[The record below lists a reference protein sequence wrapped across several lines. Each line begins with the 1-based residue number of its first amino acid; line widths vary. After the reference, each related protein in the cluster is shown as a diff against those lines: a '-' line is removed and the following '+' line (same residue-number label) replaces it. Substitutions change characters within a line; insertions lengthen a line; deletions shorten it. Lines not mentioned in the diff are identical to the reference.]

1 MPELK
6 FSAADTSLAMEEVQ
20 RKLGPDALIL
30 STERRDGLIE
40 IVATN
45 DPEKVEEAGRQASE
59 KIRAR
64 KEANL
69 DSAVEGGSVSQEF
82 SKIIDVET
90 AKYEEVIAPNDMD
103 VSPDV
108 IENLTETKQQVF
120 SKSDLV
126 PALNR
131 ISAELQLLIDSAVTL
146 GTEQGNSPT
155 TASKVKGL
163 GFSRKTINKLF
174 KEADVSIE
182 MSDFIKKFTR
192 KIVNGK
198 DKVFDASQIIL
209 VCGPEQAGKTVLTNK
224 LSQFLPPLTD
234 GQPNRM
240 ISDPLSGDLVSM
252 FDTGADAGITSLF
265 RKRQDVNLSEDR
277 LIIDYEGSL
286 DVLDAVLFKLKALK
300 EKPTVSVVY
309 TLEVGKSYNAVQ
321 KLFEMSEIPNCFIAL
336 TKMDLLEVSVSELS
350 AIFDLDKK
358 IQFFS
363 GLKTFEDGLDFAKV
377 SVMEDFL
384 TNLVKQEGC

>member
-64 KEANL
+64 KEAKL
-69 DSAVEGGSVSQEF
+69 DSAVEGGSISQEF
-82 SKIIDVET
+82 SKIIDAET
-90 AKYEEVIAPNDMD
+90 AKYEEVVAPNDMD
-103 VSPDV
+103 VPPDV

-120 SKSDLV
+120 SKSDLG
-126 PALNR
+126 PEFNR

-155 TASKVKGL
+155 TSSKVKGL

-252 FDTGADAGITSLF
+252 FDTGVDAGITSLF

-309 TLEVGKSYNAVQ
+309 ALEVGKSYNAVQ
-321 KLFEMSEIPNCFIAL
+321 KLFEMPEIPNFFVAL

-384 TNLVKQEGC
+384 TNLFKQEGW

>member
-64 KEANL
+64 KEAKL

-126 PALNR
+126 PEFNR

-182 MSDFIKKFTR
+182 MPDFIKKFTR

-252 FDTGADAGITSLF
+252 FDTGVDAGITSLF

-309 TLEVGKSYNAVQ
+309 ALEVGKSYNAVQ
-321 KLFEMSEIPNCFIAL
+321 KLFEMPEIPNFFVAL

-350 AIFDLDKK
+350 AICDLDKK
-358 IQFFS
+358 VQFFS

-384 TNLVKQEGC
+384 TNLSEQEGC

>member
-30 STERRDGLIE
+30 STERRDGMIE

-45 DPEKVEEAGRQASE
+45 DPKKVEEASRQASE
-59 KIRAR
+59 KIRSR
-64 KEANL
+64 KEANFNT
-69 DSAVEGGSVSQEF
+69 VIEGGTINQDF
-82 SKIIDVET
+82 SKIIDIEK
-90 AKYEEVIAPNDMD
+90 ARYEEITVSNEMD

-108 IENLTETKQQVF
+108 IENLTESKQKIL

-126 PALNR
+126 PEFNR
-131 ISAELQLLIDSAVTL
+131 ISTELQLLIDSAVAL
-146 GTEQGNSPT
+146 GTEQGNSLT
-155 TASKVKGL
+155 TASKMKGL
-163 GFSRKTINKLF
+163 GFSGKTINNLF
-174 KEADVSIE
+174 KESDVSIE
-182 MSDFIKKFTR
+182 MSDFINKFTR

-209 VCGPEQAGKTVLTNK
+209 VCGPEQAGKTVLSNK
-224 LSQFLPPLTD
+224 LSQFLPPLTE
-234 GQPNRM
+234 GQSNRV
-240 ISDPLSGDLVSM
+240 ISDPLSGDLASM
-252 FDTGADAGITSLF
+252 FDSGADAGITSLF
-265 RKRQDVNLSEDR
+265 RKRQNVNLSHDR

-286 DVLDAVLFKLKALK
+286 DVLDAVLFKLKELK

-309 TLEVGKSYNAVQ
+309 ALEVGKSYNAVQ
-321 KLFEMSEIPNCFIAL
+321 KLFEMLEIPNCFIAL

-384 TNLVKQEGC
+384 TNLFKQESW

>member
-64 KEANL
+64 KEAKL

-103 VSPDV
+103 VSPDI
-108 IENLTETKQQVF
+108 IENLTEMKQQVF

-126 PALNR
+126 PEFNR

-240 ISDPLSGDLVSM
+240 IFDPLSGDLVSM
-252 FDTGADAGITSLF
+252 FDTGVDAGITSLF

-309 TLEVGKSYNAVQ
+309 ALEVGKSYNAVQ

-384 TNLVKQEGC
+384 TNLFKQESW

>member
-64 KEANL
+64 KEAKL

-103 VSPDV
+103 VSPDI
-108 IENLTETKQQVF
+108 IENLTEMKQQVF

-126 PALNR
+126 PEFNR

-240 ISDPLSGDLVSM
+240 IFDPLSGDLVSM
-252 FDTGADAGITSLF
+252 FDTGVDAGITSLF

-309 TLEVGKSYNAVQ
+309 ALEVGKSYNAVQ
-321 KLFEMSEIPNCFIAL
+321 KLFEMPEIPNFFIAL

-384 TNLVKQEGC
+384 TNLVKQEGW

>member
-64 KEANL
+64 KEAKL
-69 DSAVEGGSVSQEF
+69 DSAVEGGSISQEF
-82 SKIIDVET
+82 SKIIDAET
-90 AKYEEVIAPNDMD
+90 AKYEEVVAPNDMD
-103 VSPDV
+103 VPPDV

-120 SKSDLV
+120 SKSDLG
-126 PALNR
+126 PEFNR

-155 TASKVKGL
+155 TTSKVKGL
-163 GFSRKTINKLF
+163 GFSRKTINKLS
-174 KEADVSIE
+174 KEVDVSIE

-252 FDTGADAGITSLF
+252 FDTGVDAGITSLF

-309 TLEVGKSYNAVQ
+309 ALEVGKSYNAVQ

>member
-30 STERRDGLIE
+30 STERRDGMIE

-45 DPEKVEEAGRQASE
+45 DPKKVEEASRQASE
-59 KIRAR
+59 KIRSR
-64 KEANL
+64 KEANFNT
-69 DSAVEGGSVSQEF
+69 VIEGGTINQDF
-82 SKIIDVET
+82 SKIIDIEK
-90 AKYEEVIAPNDMD
+90 ARYEEITVSNEMD
-103 VSPDV
+103 VSPDI
-108 IENLTETKQQVF
+108 IEKLTESKQKIL

-126 PALNR
+126 PEFNR
-131 ISAELQLLIDSAVTL
+131 ISTELQLLIDSAVAL
-146 GTEQGNSPT
+146 GTEQGNSLT
-155 TASKVKGL
+155 TASKMKGL
-163 GFSRKTINKLF
+163 GFSGKTINNLF

-182 MSDFIKKFTR
+182 MSDFINKFTR

-209 VCGPEQAGKTVLTNK
+209 VCGPEQAGKTVLSNK
-224 LSQFLPPLTD
+224 LSQFLPPMTE
-234 GQPNRM
+234 GQPNRV
-240 ISDPLSGDLVSM
+240 ISDPLSGDLASM
-252 FDTGADAGITSLF
+252 FDSGADAGITSLF
-265 RKRQDVNLSEDR
+265 RKRQNVNLSHDR

-286 DVLDAVLFKLKALK
+286 DVLDAVLFKLKELK

-309 TLEVGKSYNAVQ
+309 ALEVGKSYNAVQ
-321 KLFEMSEIPNCFIAL
+321 KLFEMLEIPNCFIAL

-384 TNLVKQEGC
+384 TNLFKQESW

>member
-45 DPEKVEEAGRQASE
+45 DPEKVEEAGRQASD

-64 KEANL
+64 KEAKL

-108 IENLTETKQQVF
+108 IESLTETKQQVF

-126 PALNR
+126 PEFNR

-174 KEADVSIE
+174 EEADVSIE
-182 MSDFIKKFTR
+182 MSDFIKKLT
-192 KIVNGK
+192 VH
-198 DKVFDASQIIL
+198 
-209 VCGPEQAGKTVLTNK
+209 KTIHGRENTCV
-224 LSQFLPPLTD
+224 
-234 GQPNRM
+234 
-240 ISDPLSGDLVSM
+240 
-252 FDTGADAGITSLF
+252 
-265 RKRQDVNLSEDR
+265 
-277 LIIDYEGSL
+277 
-286 DVLDAVLFKLKALK
+286 
-300 EKPTVSVVY
+300 TV
-309 TLEVGKSYNAVQ
+309 
-321 KLFEMSEIPNCFIAL
+321 
-336 TKMDLLEVSVSELS
+336 
-350 AIFDLDKK
+350 
-358 IQFFS
+358 
-363 GLKTFEDGLDFAKV
+363 
-377 SVMEDFL
+377 
-384 TNLVKQEGC
+384 

>member
-30 STERRDGLIE
+30 STERRDGMIE

-45 DPEKVEEAGRQASE
+45 DPKKVEEASRQASE
-59 KIRAR
+59 KIRSR
-64 KEANL
+64 KEANFNT
-69 DSAVEGGSVSQEF
+69 VIEGGTINQDF
-82 SKIIDVET
+82 SKIIDIEK
-90 AKYEEVIAPNDMD
+90 ARYEEITVSNEMD

-108 IENLTETKQQVF
+108 IENLTESKQKIL

-126 PALNR
+126 PEFNR
-131 ISAELQLLIDSAVTL
+131 ISTELQLLIDSAVAL
-146 GTEQGNSPT
+146 GTEQGNSLT
-155 TASKVKGL
+155 TASKMKGL
-163 GFSRKTINKLF
+163 GFSGKTINNLF

-182 MSDFIKKFTR
+182 MSDFINKFTR

-209 VCGPEQAGKTVLTNK
+209 VCGPEQAGKTVLSNK
-224 LSQFLPPLTD
+224 LSQFLPPLTE
-234 GQPNRM
+234 GQPNRV
-240 ISDPLSGDLVSM
+240 ISDPLSGDLASM
-252 FDTGADAGITSLF
+252 FDAGVDAGITSLF
-265 RKRQDVNLSEDR
+265 RKRQNVNLSQDR

-286 DVLDAVLFKLKALK
+286 DVLDAVLFKLKELK

-309 TLEVGKSYNAVQ
+309 ALEVGKSYNAVQ
-321 KLFEMSEIPNCFIAL
+321 KLFEMLEIPNCFIAL

>member
-64 KEANL
+64 KEAKL

-82 SKIIDVET
+82 SKIIDAET

-126 PALNR
+126 PEFNR

-252 FDTGADAGITSLF
+252 FDTGVDAGITSLF